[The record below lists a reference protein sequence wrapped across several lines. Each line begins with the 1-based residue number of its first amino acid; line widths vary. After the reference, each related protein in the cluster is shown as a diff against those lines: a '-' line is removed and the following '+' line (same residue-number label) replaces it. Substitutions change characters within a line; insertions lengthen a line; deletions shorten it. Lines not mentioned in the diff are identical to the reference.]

1 MPPKRGQ
8 SRMPFQIA
16 TRSNTKTAV
25 TPVRSARVVVPTT
38 DVPSPSLR
46 GGSSR
51 LTFNLPVSATALSRV
66 PDMAVAQDLVDALRN
81 LTTAMAPDRQ
91 AAQTQATQLLTTLD
105 QQRAQSVNLVQQLAT
120 NAAAGAVA
128 AARPIAA
135 AAAVPTPRISA
146 AAV

>member
-1 MPPKRGQ
+1 
-8 SRMPFQIA
+8 
-16 TRSNTKTAV
+16 
-25 TPVRSARVVVPTT
+25 
-38 DVPSPSLR
+38 
-46 GGSSR
+46 
-51 LTFNLPVSATALSRV
+51 
-66 PDMAVAQDLVDALRN
+66 MAQ
-81 LTTAMAPDRQ
+81 DRQ
-91 AAQTQATQLLTTLD
+91 AVQTQATQLLTALD

>member
-8 SRMPFQIA
+8 SSVPFQIA

-46 GGSSR
+46 VGSSR

-66 PDMAVAQDLVDALRN
+66 PDGG
-81 LTTAMAPDRQ
+81 TGF
-91 AAQTQATQLLTTLD
+91 
-105 QQRAQSVNLVQQLAT
+105 S
-120 NAAAGAVA
+120 
-128 AARPIAA
+128 
-135 AAAVPTPRISA
+135 
-146 AAV
+146 